1 MHPPFSWGEIGRTM
15 ARLEARVNAAL
26 PPIKAQIDERP
37 IMKFSRCL
45 AFAFLV
51 AAVFPARM
59 ISQQISA
66 AQPTAVP
73 HLVNF
78 SGRATDE
85 RQQPIAGVAGIT
97 FSIYKDQYAGAALWI
112 ETQSVAIDKAGNF
125 TAQLGATKTGGMP
138 LELFTSG
145 EARWLG
151 VRVNG
156 EQEQSRILLLSVPYA
171 LKAADAETVGGL
183 PASAFV
189 LASPERT
196 QPSVAETVSTPDSI
210 PPPASTVTTS
220 GGTANAL
227 PLWTTATNVQSS
239 AISQTGSGATAKIGI
254 NTTAPTTA
262 LDVHGGSAI
271 RGTLVLP
278 ATGTATAAA
287 GKVSQPENFVA
298 SSFSSATSTPVN
310 QTFQWQATPT
320 NNNTSTPGATLNLLY
335 GLGATAPAQTG
346 LRIGP
351 KGIVGFA
358 PGQTF
363 PGTGPGTVKSVGLTA
378 PASDFTVSGSPV
390 TGTGTLNFA
399 WTVTPT
405 SADTANAM
413 VKRDGSGGF
422 SAGAISATALTASTM
437 GLVTAAPTE
446 RLDLGNDGN
455 VGIST
460 FPTSDSTPD
469 SVAYSLVGRGAGGTI
484 NKWSIFTAPV
494 GGGYGV
500 PANSLS
506 IWQYPPNQSPGCC
519 LERFTISPSTPG
531 QAVYPVTIDG
541 TGVIHGAV
549 FANTPRDGNAII
561 GMNNSGNYTLSL
573 QNSFSYGGGIFYGSS
588 VNGYCIIDGNADLMC
603 SGSKSAVV
611 PVDAG
616 VRKVALYAVESPQ
629 NWFEDF
635 GSGRLSNGE
644 TVIELEPTFAQTVN
658 TTNGYHVFLTP
669 RGECEGLYVSNVNAN
684 SFTVRE
690 LHHGVSN
697 VEFDFRIVAPRKG
710 YENIRLADKTSLM
723 NAKPQVLSGKP
734 LTEMRRNA
742 GTDGTFPFSPET

>member
-1 MHPPFSWGEIGRTM
+1 MKTIRFS
-15 ARLEARVNAAL
+15 VFAL
-26 PPIKAQIDERP
+26 FTI
-37 IMKFSRCL
+37 L
-45 AFAFLV
+45 AFPLFLNAQQPAPSTT
-51 AAVFPARM
+51 AAV
-59 ISQQISA
+59 
-66 AQPTAVP
+66 VP
-73 HLVNF
+73 RLVNF
-78 SGRATDE
+78 SGTAMNA
-85 RQQPIAGVAGIT
+85 QGKPLSAVIGIT
-97 FSIYKDQYAGAALWI
+97 FSIYKDQADGSPLWM
-112 ETQSVAIDKAGNF
+112 ETQSVHADGKGNYSI
-125 TAQLGATKTGGMP
+125 QLGATKSDGLP
-138 LELFTSG
+138 VELFASG

-156 EQEQSRILLLSVPYA
+156 AEEQPRVMLLSVPYA
-171 LKAADAETVGGL
+171 LKAGDAATIGGL
-183 PASAFV
+183 PPSAFM
-189 LASPERT
+189 LSGSPRSDVVGT
-196 QPSVAETVSTPDSI
+196 SI
-210 PPPASTVTTS
+210 DAATSDPAPGAPPPASTVTTS
-220 GGTANAL
+220 GGTVNAL

-239 AISQTGSGATAKIGI
+239 AITQTGSGATAKIGI
-254 NTTAPTTA
+254 GTTAPTTA
-262 LDVHGGSAI
+262 LDVHGGSVI
-271 RGTLVLP
+271 RGTFVLP
-278 ATGTATAAA
+278 ATGAATASE
-287 GKVSQPENFVA
+287 GKASQPENFVA

-310 QTFQWQATPT
+310 QTFQWQATPA
-320 NNNTSTPGATLNLLY
+320 NNNTSNPGATLNLLY

-351 KGIVGFA
+351 KGMIGFA

-390 TGTGTLNFA
+390 TGTGTLNFG

-405 SADTANAM
+405 GADTANAI

-437 GLVTAAPTE
+437 GLGTAAPTE

-455 VGIST
+455 VVIST

-644 TVIELEPTFAQTVN
+644 TIIALEPTFAQTVN

-742 GTDGTFPFSPET
+742 GTDGTFPFPPETTSAKQIRSRK

>member
-1 MHPPFSWGEIGRTM
+1 MKTIRFS
-15 ARLEARVNAAL
+15 VL
-26 PPIKAQIDERP
+26 PLFTI
-37 IMKFSRCL
+37 L
-45 AFAFLV
+45 AFPLYLNAQQPV
-51 AAVFPARM
+51 PSATSAAV
-59 ISQQISA
+59 
-66 AQPTAVP
+66 VP
-73 HLVNF
+73 RLVSF
-78 SGRATDE
+78 SGKAVDA
-85 RQQPIAGVAGIT
+85 QGKPLSGIAGVT
-97 FSIYKDQYAGAALWI
+97 FTIYKGQSDGAPLWM
-112 ETQSVAIDKAGNF
+112 ETQNVQADSKGNYSI
-125 TAQLGATKTGGMP
+125 QLGATKSDGLP
-138 LELFTSG
+138 VELFASG

-156 EQEQSRILLLSVPYA
+156 GEEQARVMLLSVPYA
-171 LKAADAETVGGL
+171 LKAGDAATIGGL
-183 PASAFV
+183 PPSAFV
-189 LASPERT
+189 LAAL
-196 QPSVAETVSTPDSI
+196 PSGGAAGSVGGAATSNPVTSA

-220 GGTANAL
+220 GGTVNAL

-239 AISQTGSGATAKIGI
+239 AITQTGSGATAKIGI

-278 ATGTATAAA
+278 ATGAATASA

-320 NNNTSTPGATLNLLY
+320 NNNTSTPGATLSLLY

-437 GLVTAAPTE
+437 GLGTAAPTE

-455 VGIST
+455 VVIST

-644 TVIELEPTFAQTVN
+644 TIIALEPTFAQTVN

-742 GTDGTFPFSPET
+742 GTDGTFPFPPETTSAKQIRSRK